1 MKTTE
6 SVTLWVCDCCISAL
20 ANGEGC
26 TCYDE
31 MDLDPWKPWDEQ
43 EPKSNHPAGLT
54 GKLSR
59 QACCGM
65 REEEHNCFRQ
75 PDDEA
80 DESLDADDSLP
91 NERPD
96 ECDCES
102 RTYDTSSC
110 DGCGSS
116 YHGARHAVTD
126 EVEYEQPPPTLRAV
140 LAPRPSPSA
149 WTAPSSPQRRPR

>member
-1 MKTTE
+1 MTTTE
-6 SVTLWVCDCCISAL
+6 PVTLWVCDCCISAL

-26 TCYDE
+26 TCYDD

-59 QACCGM
+59 RASCGM

-75 PDDEA
+75 PDDEQ
-80 DESLDADDSLP
+80 DIDADDSLP
-91 NERPD
+91 SERPD

-110 DGCGSS
+110 DGCGSA

-126 EVEYEQPPPTLRAV
+126 EVEYEQPTQALRAM
-140 LAPRPSPSA
+140 LAPRPTASA
-149 WTAPSSPQRRPR
+149 WVTPPSSLRRSR